1 MPDTIFYHLNLK
13 RGRRPQEVFEKMAK
27 AIKKRGATKN
37 WSYTINEE
45 EETFLVDFGDELSEG
60 FGIHFEK
67 QVADD
72 CCKVYF
78 PLDGELYEDE
88 KKSEFKALLNMIYS
102 ARTSFSRMEITD
114 DYGLAEDFMESK
126 KFKLKLR
133 ELTEEEMERAKR
145 LYNLGYTAHP
155 GFVLK
160 LIYDYL
166 EIPFDEE
173 YEKYVNQK
181 VSCTRYDL
189 EDQKFLRPFIE
200 TFLYETSEYRDQ
212 GRLFLIDDYF
222 GERNRPIREMYSG
235 ISILC
240 FSV

>member
-1 MPDTIFYHLNLK
+1 
-13 RGRRPQEVFEKMAK
+13 MAK

-72 CCKVYF
+72 CGKVYF

-222 GERNRPIREMYSG
+222 GERNRPI
-235 ISILC
+235 
-240 FSV
+240 